1 MRDEVEERQ
10 NPSTRQGN
18 LMKKIGLNAR
28 MLAFALAGVLAVAV
42 GGPAG
47 GQAVVSMQIASGPT
61 IGARTALY
69 GVDAGIF
76 KKYGLD
82 VQVVRAASG
91 GGSPLS
97 GLIGN
102 SLQADYVNVIS
113 LAQAHVKGINLQIIA
128 PGGMY
133 NTEAPFALLFVPKDS
148 PIKSARDLDGK
159 TICSQSLQDLNALAT
174 LAWIDANGGDS
185 KTVHDIELPNSAMLP
200 ALDAGRVDAT
210 ALVPP
215 YQTAAAGSGKY
226 RVLGKPYDGIAK
238 HFAFS
243 GWAATADF
251 IAQNPDAVRRFA
263 AAMREANLAAKA
275 NPVRADELV
284 AEFSGIDVK
293 TVARSVGSED
303 PVYLEPSDL
312 QPAIDASAKYGL
324 IAKSFAASE
333 IVNPAVEK
341 PAGGK

>member
-1 MRDEVEERQ
+1 MNFRTFVF
-10 NPSTRQGN
+10 
-18 LMKKIGLNAR
+18 AC
-28 MLAFALAGVLAVAV
+28 AAALAAGM

-61 IGARTALY
+61 IGARTALF

-82 VQVVRAASG
+82 VQIVLTGSG

-113 LAQAHVKGINLQIIA
+113 VAQAHVKGINLQYIA

-133 NTEAPFALLFVPKDS
+133 NTEMPFALLFVLKNS
-148 PIKSARDLDGK
+148 PIKSARDLNGK
-159 TICSQSLQDLNALAT
+159 TISSQSLQDLNALST

-185 KTVHDIELPNSAMLP
+185 KSVHVIELSNSAMLP
-200 ALDAGRVDAT
+200 ALDAGRIEAT

-215 YQTAAAGSGKY
+215 FSTAAVDSGKY
-226 RVLGKPYDGIAK
+226 RVLGKAYDGIAK

-243 GWAATADF
+243 GWAATTSF
-251 IAQNPDAVRRFA
+251 VEQNPDAVRRFA
-263 AAMREANLAAKA
+263 AAMREANVAAKA
-275 NPVRADELV
+275 NSARADELV
-284 AEFSGIDVK
+284 AKFSGIDVK

-312 QPAIDASAKYGL
+312 QPAIDMSAKYGL
-324 IAKSFAASE
+324 IAKTFAAAE

-341 PAGGK
+341 PAR

>member
-1 MRDEVEERQ
+1 M
-10 NPSTRQGN
+10 
-18 LMKKIGLNAR
+18 
-28 MLAFALAGVLAVAV
+28 LAVAV
-42 GGPAG
+42 GGPAS

-82 VQVVRAASG
+82 VQVVLTGGG

-113 LAQAHVKGINLQIIA
+113 LAQAHVKGINLEYIA

-133 NTEAPFALLFVPKDS
+133 NTEAPFALLVVPKDS

-159 TICSQSLQDLNALAT
+159 TICSQSLQDLNALST
-174 LAWIDANGGDS
+174 LAWIDGNGGDS
-185 KTVHDIELPNSAMLP
+185 KSVHVIELPNSAMLP
-200 ALDAGRVDAT
+200 ALDAGRIDAT

-215 YQTAAAGSGKY
+215 FSTAAADSGKY
-226 RVLGKPYDGIAK
+226 RVIGKPYDGIAK

-251 IAQNPDAVRRFA
+251 VAQNPDAVRRFA
-263 AAMREANLAAKA
+263 AAMREANAGAKA
-275 NPVRADELV
+275 NPERADELV
-284 AEFSGIDVK
+284 AKFSGIDVK

-312 QPAIDASAKYGL
+312 QPAIDMSAKYGL
-324 IAKSFAASE
+324 IAKSFAAAD

-341 PAGGK
+341 AVHGR